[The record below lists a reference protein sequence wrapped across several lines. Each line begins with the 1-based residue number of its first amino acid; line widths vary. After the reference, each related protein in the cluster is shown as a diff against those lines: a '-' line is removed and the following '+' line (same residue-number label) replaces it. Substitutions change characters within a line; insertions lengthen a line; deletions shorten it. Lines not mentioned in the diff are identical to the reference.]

1 MVRVVQRAGTQ
12 TRQSSKGKQKGGKG
26 TARLPR
32 DLIRLVGKI
41 HAVLVALVAAACYST
56 AGTAPGIPVVST
68 FEHFH
73 GIVLRLRTAS

>member
-41 HAVLVALVAAACYST
+41 HAVLVAAACYST